1 MSGFGYV
8 GALALLYTGAGN
20 FLLFDKGESA
30 NAPDRSVINL
40 TTAGVATDT
49 GFTTDHKVKGA
60 VFFNHSTLGAAVT
73 INSDGSFSY
82 DPTVSATLQ
91 ALTSGQSMVDTFS
104 YIVVDA
110 YGPAGAVGTVST
122 TVAFDVDTVTTI
134 TSDDP
139 DPSFLGESVALVA
152 TVVGE
157 SGIPTGNVTFKDG
170 TTSLGTVAL
179 IAGTATLNTTATP
192 LGTRSITAEYA
203 GLGGFNPS
211 ASGAEPHTVIE
222 PPQLRIS
229 NPGDGTIQ
237 IEFSTLIN
245 RTYSVQYSSDLVTWN
260 TVVPSIMGIGDV
272 VQFIDDGPPK
282 TESDPASETRRFYRI
297 ILVE

>member
-1 MSGFGYV
+1 MRSGNSNASGLAPRIFTPDDGKLYHASGEGNEIFEAIDLGDFGVEDIPLSGFGYV
-8 GALALLYTGAGN
+8 EALALLYTGAGN

-30 NAPDRSVINL
+30 NAPDRVVINL

-91 ALTSGQSMVDTFS
+91 ALTLGQSMVDTFS

-211 ASGAEPHTVIE
+211 ASGAAN
-222 PPQLRIS
+222 RI
-229 NPGDGTIQ
+229 P
-237 IEFSTLIN
+237 
-245 RTYSVQYSSDLVTWN
+245 SSSRL
-260 TVVPSIMGIGDV
+260 S
-272 VQFIDDGPPK
+272 
-282 TESDPASETRRFYRI
+282 
-297 ILVE
+297 